1 MFDIDYIKQIF
12 YEHVQYFTL
21 TIGKSL
27 QGNGNFSLLR
37 KIAA

>member
-12 YEHVQYFTL
+12 YEHVLYFTL

-37 KIAA
+37 KFA